1 MRNITMNEG
10 EKHMGT
16 KIMYNHKAIEKKWRE
31 KWAENSVNPRVDDNG
46 NKKQKYYCLDMFP
59 YPSGNGLHVGH
70 WRGYVISDV
79 WSRYGSIS
87 GCPGRREKPR
97 REGHGRPYPKP
108 TLVVR

>member
-46 NKKQKYYCLDMFP
+46 SITVLTCFRIRQETVFM
-59 YPSGNGLHVGH
+59 
-70 WRGYVISDV
+70 SDI
-79 WSRYGSIS
+79 G
-87 GCPGRREKPR
+87 
-97 REGHGRPYPKP
+97 EGM
-108 TLVVR
+108 